1 MAAAPR
7 KPASATASHAG
18 KYLTFVLGT
27 ESYGVPVLRVRE
39 IIKLMPITAMPQVP
53 SHVRGVIN
61 LRGRVIP
68 VTDLRMKLGLMPM
81 EDSDTTC
88 IVVVDVEI
96 DGATRPVGMLVDS
109 VSEVITIAGDQVEP
123 TPAFGDGVRVDTLSG
138 VAKVKGTVVLL
149 LELDRALGAPGF
161 SF

>member
-7 KPASATASHAG
+7 KPVSGTSSHAG

-53 SHVRGVIN
+53 AHVRGVIN

-68 VTDLRMKLGLMPM
+68 VIELRMKLGLMPA

-96 DGATRPVGMLVDS
+96 DGATRPLGVLVDR
-109 VSEVITIAGDQVEP
+109 VSEVITIASDQVEA